1 MTTALA
7 ALAEGLEELAVG
19 IVEISEDLAR
29 IAAED
34 PDKFGLPKIVT
45 NRIETLEQENSDL
58 RAALHEITGVTLAE
72 AARVIAR
79 RALGYGSVA
88 NG

>member
-19 IVEISEDLAR
+19 IVEVSEDLAR

-45 NRIETLEQENSDL
+45 NRIEMLEQENSDL
-58 RAALHEITGVTLAE
+58 RAAIHEIAAVTSDE
-72 AARVIAR
+72 AIRAIAR
-79 RALGYGSVA
+79 RTLGYGSVA